1 MMPMKHNE
9 KRLLLMVPVLVLT
22 LGLGACQEEA
32 QPEKLPQSEEGVPA
46 STMNGLSDEE
56 KADGWKLLF
65 NGKDLTGWR
74 GFRMEEAPPGWEVS
88 DGTLHFDAEHGG
100 EGYGDLTTV
109 DQYADFELKLEW
121 KISAGGNSGV
131 LFRVT
136 EDHEQEFHTGPEIQV
151 LDGAEEYYPGLDD
164 TQQTGGNYALHPPAR
179 DVVKPVGTWN
189 QLRLVVHGPHVEHWL
204 NGEKL
209 VEYELWTD
217 EWKELV
223 ARSKFAQWPQYGMN
237 KKGHIVLQD
246 HGAAVWYRDL
256 KIRLL

>member
-1 MMPMKHNE
+1 MLTMKNNQ
-9 KRLLLMVPVLVLT
+9 KRLWLMVPVLLLT
-22 LGLGACQEEA
+22 LGACQPGM
-32 QPEKLPQSEEGVPA
+32 QPEEPPEAEEPA
-46 STMNGLSDEE
+46 NEWMP
-56 KADGWKLLF
+56 LF

-74 GFRMEEAPPGWEVS
+74 GFRMEETPPGWKVS

-109 DQYADFELKLEW
+109 DQYADFELELEW
-121 KISAGGNSGV
+121 KISPGGNSGV

-136 EDHEQEFHTGPEIQV
+136 EDHEQEFHTGPEVQV

-164 TQQTGGNYALHPPAR
+164 TQQTGGNYALHPPAK
-179 DVVKPVGTWN
+179 DVVKPVGEWN
-189 QLRLVVHGPHVEHWL
+189 QLRLVVDGAHVEQWL

-217 EWKELV
+217 AWKALV
-223 ARSKFAQWPQYGMN
+223 AASKFVEWPQYGMN

-246 HGAAVWYRDL
+246 HGAAVWYRNL
-256 KIRLL
+256 RIRLL